1 MRNSQFNDC
10 RPSKL
15 EEQAYAEARNQFAES
30 LKQFPTSRDA
40 IRKLE
45 GNLATMALAM
55 NMAAARPSSESVIQT
70 DDGLQWHKDAVLFDN
85 IFVCHRRTDTGV
97 EYAVVEQFSN
107 GSNEIRTKGW
117 NAVEVL
123 RVFTWEQK
131 HALQVWTEDLNAQVR
146 LFLAEKY
153 PGQDMSRVADGF
165 MRRFADTERLQ
176 PRQTQSRG
184 IRIGDEQQ

>member
-1 MRNSQFNDC
+1 MSNSQFNDC

-107 GSNEIRTKGW
+107 GSNEIRTKGR

-131 HALQVWTEDLNAQVR
+131 HALQVWTEDLNAQVKE
-146 LFLAEKY
+146 FLAEKY

-165 MRRFADTERLQ
+165 MQRFAHTERLQ
-176 PRQTQSRG
+176 PQQTQSRR

>member
-1 MRNSQFNDC
+1 MSNSQFNDC

-131 HALQVWTEDLNAQVR
+131 HALQVWTDDLNAQVKE
-146 LFLAEKY
+146 FLAEKY

-165 MRRFADTERLQ
+165 MQRFTDTERLQ
-176 PRQTQSRG
+176 PRQTQS
-184 IRIGDEQQ
+184 